1 MTDLMLD
8 KIRKL
13 LAMAEDTACT
23 EAEAAAFTAKATR
36 LIADYGIDEVLLA
49 AADESRA
56 GTGLRRLEMHAP
68 YAREKGTL
76 LATIAARLRCAAVL
90 HQIPAYDDQWRRTNH
105 FAVECF
111 GHESDLALVE
121 MLFTSLLVQAGRDLV
136 RARPPR
142 GESAAAFRRSWW
154 LGFAGAI
161 GDRLAEAERQAASA
175 AEPRFAQRGTSA
187 AVVLADRADQAEL
200 ARREAYP
207 RLRTS
212 RRTLSGSGG
221 MDGWAS
227 GQRADLGR
235 HGKVDRPRH
244 GELPSEAAG

>member
-1 MTDLMLD
+1 MTDPMLD

-13 LAMAEDTACT
+13 LAMAEDAACT

-36 LIADYGIDEVLLA
+36 LIAAYGIDEALLA
-49 AADESRA
+49 QDDESR
-56 GTGLRRLEMHAP
+56 GGVGSRRLEMHPP
-68 YAREKGTL
+68 YAREKSTL
-76 LATIAARLRCAAVL
+76 LATIASQLRCAAVL
-90 HQIPAYDDQWRRTNH
+90 HQVPAYDDQWRRTNR
-105 FAVECF
+105 FWVECF

-161 GDRLAEAERQAASA
+161 GARLELAERQAAKA
-175 AEPRFAQRGTSA
+175 AEVRFAERGTSA
-187 AVVLADRADQAEL
+187 AVVLADRADRAAL
-200 ARREAYP
+200 ARRDAYP
-207 RLRTS
+207 RLRTAT

-221 MDGWAS
+221 MDGWVS

-235 HGKVDRPRH
+235 HGRVQGTPR
-244 GELPSEAAG
+244 GEVAG

>member
-1 MTDLMLD
+1 MTDQMLD

-13 LAMAEDTACT
+13 LAQAEDPACT

-36 LIADYGIDEVLLA
+36 LIADYGIDEALLA
-49 AADESRA
+49 QTDGSR
-56 GTGLRRLEMHAP
+56 GGVSSRTLPMHAP

-76 LATIAARLRCAAVL
+76 LSVIATQLRCSAVL
-90 HQIPAYDDQWRRTNH
+90 HQIPSYDDQWRRTNQ
-105 FAVECF
+105 FSVEVF

-142 GESAAAFRRSWW
+142 GERVAAFRRSWW
-154 LGFAGAI
+154 MGFASAI
-161 GDRLAEAERQAASA
+161 NQRLEEAEHEAAKE
-175 AEPRFAQRGTSA
+175 AEQRFAAAGTSA
-187 AVVLADRADQAEL
+187 AIVLADRMDAAEL

-207 RLRTS
+207 QLRTIK
-212 RRTLSGSGG
+212 RTLTGSGG
-221 MDGWAS
+221 EDGWAS

-235 HGKVDRPRH
+235 HGRVASAPR
-244 GELPSEAAG
+244 GEVAG